1 MPLDCAL
8 VKNKIPPAT
17 VKRLPIYLNCLGNIP
32 KGSQRLSSTKLAEL
46 AKVKPAQVRRD
57 LSYLGTL
64 GTRGVGYEISTLRTQ
79 LRIEL
84 GLGQGWNAVIVGA
97 GNLGTALAQY
107 KGFEEK
113 GFVIVGLYDTDEKKI
128 SSKITGLTVR
138 PVEKIKED
146 FKSLP
151 VAIGIIA
158 TPAEF
163 AQETA
168 INLVDAGV
176 KSILNFAPIRIDNIG
191 HVQTRNVDLSQ
202 ELQVLSYYLDRDL

>member
-1 MPLDCAL
+1 M
-8 VKNKIPPAT
+8 KNKIPPAT

-32 KGSQRLSSTKLAEL
+32 KGKNRLSSTKLAEL
-46 AKVKPAQVRRD
+46 AKVNPAQVRRD

-64 GTRGVGYEISTLRTQ
+64 GTRGVGYEISTLRSQ
-79 LRIEL
+79 LRMEL
-84 GLGQGWNAVIVGA
+84 GLGQGWNAIIVGA

-107 KGFEEK
+107 NGFEEK
-113 GFVIVGLYDTDEKKI
+113 GFVIVGLYDTDEKKV
-128 SSKITGLTVR
+128 SSKIAGLTVR
-138 PVEKIKED
+138 SVDKIKED
-146 FKSLP
+146 CNNHP

-168 INLVDAGV
+168 MSLVDAGV

>member
-1 MPLDCAL
+1 M
-8 VKNKIPPAT
+8 KNKIPPAT

-32 KGSQRLSSTKLAEL
+32 KGKNRLSSTKLAEL
-46 AKVKPAQVRRD
+46 AKVNPAQVRRD

-64 GTRGVGYEISTLRTQ
+64 GTRGVGYEISTLRSQ
-79 LRIEL
+79 LRMEL
-84 GLGQGWNAVIVGA
+84 GLGQGWNAIIVGA

-107 KGFEEK
+107 NGFEEK
-113 GFVIVGLYDTDEKKI
+113 GFVIVGLYDTDEKKV
-128 SSKITGLTVR
+128 SSKIAGLTVR
-138 PVEKIKED
+138 SVDKIKED
-146 FKSLP
+146 CNSHP

-168 INLVDAGV
+168 MSLVDAGV

>member
-1 MPLDCAL
+1 M
-8 VKNKIPPAT
+8 
-17 VKRLPIYLNCLGNIP
+17 RL
-32 KGSQRLSSTKLAEL
+32 
-46 AKVKPAQVRRD
+46 
-57 LSYLGTL
+57 
-64 GTRGVGYEISTLRTQ
+64 
-79 LRIEL
+79 EL

>member
-1 MPLDCAL
+1 M
-8 VKNKIPPAT
+8 
-17 VKRLPIYLNCLGNIP
+17 
-32 KGSQRLSSTKLAEL
+32 
-46 AKVKPAQVRRD
+46 
-57 LSYLGTL
+57 
-64 GTRGVGYEISTLRTQ
+64 
-79 LRIEL
+79 EL
-84 GLGQGWNAVIVGA
+84 GLGQGWNAIIVGA

-107 KGFEEK
+107 NGFEEK
-113 GFVIVGLYDTDEKKI
+113 GFVIVGLYDTDKKKV
-128 SSKITGLTVR
+128 SSKIAGLTVR
-138 PVEKIKED
+138 SVDKIKED
-146 FKSLP
+146 CNNHP

-168 INLVDAGV
+168 MSLVDAGV

>member
-1 MPLDCAL
+1 

-32 KGSQRLSSTKLAEL
+32 KGKNRLSSTKLAEL
-46 AKVKPAQVRRD
+46 AKVNPAQVRRD

-64 GTRGVGYEISTLRTQ
+64 GTRGVGYEISTLRSQ
-79 LRIEL
+79 LRMEL
-84 GLGQGWNAVIVGA
+84 GLGQGWNAIIVGA

-107 KGFEEK
+107 NGFEEK
-113 GFVIVGLYDTDEKKI
+113 GFVVVGLYDTDEKKV
-128 SSKITGLTVR
+128 SSKIAGLTVR
-138 PVEKIKED
+138 SVDKIKED
-146 FKSLP
+146 CNNHP

-168 INLVDAGV
+168 MSLVDAGV

>member
-1 MPLDCAL
+1 M
-8 VKNKIPPAT
+8 KNKIPPAT

-32 KGSQRLSSTKLAEL
+32 KGKNRLSSTKLAEL
-46 AKVKPAQVRRD
+46 AKVNPAQVRRD

-64 GTRGVGYEISTLRTQ
+64 GTRGVGYEISTLRSQ
-79 LRIEL
+79 LRMEL
-84 GLGQGWNAVIVGA
+84 GLGQGWNAIIVGA

-107 KGFEEK
+107 NGFEEK
-113 GFVIVGLYDTDEKKI
+113 GFVIVGLYDTDEKKV
-128 SSKITGLTVR
+128 SSKIAGLTVR
-138 PVEKIKED
+138 SVDKIKED
-146 FKSLP
+146 CNSHP

-168 INLVDAGV
+168 VSLVDAGV

>member
-1 MPLDCAL
+1 M
-8 VKNKIPPAT
+8 KNKIPPAT

-32 KGSQRLSSTKLAEL
+32 KGKNRLSSTKLAEL
-46 AKVKPAQVRRD
+46 AKVNPAQVRRD

-64 GTRGVGYEISTLRTQ
+64 GTRGVGYEISTLRSQ
-79 LRIEL
+79 LRMEL
-84 GLGQGWNAVIVGA
+84 GLGQGWNAIIVGA

-107 KGFEEK
+107 NGFEEK
-113 GFVIVGLYDTDEKKI
+113 GFVVVGLYDTDEKKV
-128 SSKITGLTVR
+128 SSKIAGLTVR
-138 PVEKIKED
+138 SVDKIKED
-146 FKSLP
+146 CNNHP

-168 INLVDAGV
+168 VSLVDAGV

>member
-1 MPLDCAL
+1 M
-8 VKNKIPPAT
+8 KNKIPPAT

-32 KGSQRLSSTKLAEL
+32 KGKNRLSSTKLAEL
-46 AKVKPAQVRRD
+46 AKVNPAQVRRD

-64 GTRGVGYEISTLRTQ
+64 GTRGVGYEISTLRSQ
-79 LRIEL
+79 LRMEL
-84 GLGQGWNAVIVGA
+84 GLGQGWNAIIVGA

-107 KGFEEK
+107 NGFEEK
-113 GFVIVGLYDTDEKKI
+113 GFVVVGLYDTDEKKV
-128 SSKITGLTVR
+128 SSKIAGLTVR
-138 PVEKIKED
+138 SVDKIKED
-146 FKSLP
+146 CNNHP

-168 INLVDAGV
+168 MSLVDAGV

>member
-1 MPLDCAL
+1 M
-8 VKNKIPPAT
+8 KNKIPPAT

-32 KGSQRLSSTKLAEL
+32 KGKNRLSSTKLAEL
-46 AKVKPAQVRRD
+46 AKVNPAQVRRD

-64 GTRGVGYEISTLRTQ
+64 GTRGVGYEISTLRSQ
-79 LRIEL
+79 LRMEL
-84 GLGQGWNAVIVGA
+84 GLGQGWNAIIVGA

-113 GFVIVGLYDTDEKKI
+113 GFVIVGLYDTDEKKV
-128 SSKITGLTVR
+128 SSKIAGLTVR
-138 PVEKIKED
+138 SVDKIKED
-146 FKSLP
+146 CNNHP

-168 INLVDAGV
+168 MSLVDAGV

>member
-1 MPLDCAL
+1 M
-8 VKNKIPPAT
+8 KNKIPPAT

-32 KGSQRLSSTKLAEL
+32 KGNKRLSSTKLDEL

-64 GTRGVGYEISTLRTQ
+64 GTRGVGYEISTLRSQ
-79 LRIEL
+79 LRMEL
-84 GLGQGWNAVIVGA
+84 GLGQGWNAIIVGA

-107 KGFEEK
+107 NGFEEK
-113 GFVIVGLYDTDEKKI
+113 GFVIVGLYDTDEKKV
-128 SSKITGLTVR
+128 SSKIAGLTVR
-138 PVEKIKED
+138 SVDKIKED
-146 FKSLP
+146 CNSHP

-168 INLVDAGV
+168 MSLVDAGV

>member
-1 MPLDCAL
+1 M
-8 VKNKIPPAT
+8 KNKIPPAT

-32 KGSQRLSSTKLAEL
+32 KGKNRLSSTKLAEL
-46 AKVKPAQVRRD
+46 AKVNPAQVRRD

-64 GTRGVGYEISTLRTQ
+64 GTRGVGYEISTLRSQ
-79 LRIEL
+79 LRMEL
-84 GLGQGWNAVIVGA
+84 GLGQGWNAIIVGA

-113 GFVIVGLYDTDEKKI
+113 GFVIVGLYDTDEKKV
-128 SSKITGLTVR
+128 SSKIAGLTVR
-138 PVEKIKED
+138 SVDKIKED
-146 FKSLP
+146 CNSHP

-168 INLVDAGV
+168 MSLVDAGV

>member
-1 MPLDCAL
+1 M
-8 VKNKIPPAT
+8 KNKIPPAT

-32 KGSQRLSSTKLAEL
+32 KGKNRLSSTKLAEL
-46 AKVKPAQVRRD
+46 AKVNPAQVRRD

-64 GTRGVGYEISTLRTQ
+64 GTRGVGYEISTLRSQ
-79 LRIEL
+79 LRMEL
-84 GLGQGWNAVIVGA
+84 GLGQGWNAIIVGA

-107 KGFEEK
+107 NGFEEK
-113 GFVIVGLYDTDEKKI
+113 GFVIVGLYDTDKKKV
-128 SSKITGLTVR
+128 SSKIAGLTVR
-138 PVEKIKED
+138 SVDKIKED
-146 FKSLP
+146 CNNHP

-168 INLVDAGV
+168 MSLVDAGV